1 MYMVGSMGSNI
12 FISGKVSCSYHVKM
26 LSTGQVCYLGL
37 WVSIVGGS
45 IFYGDGNQ
53 LWGKTLCIR
62 KAGH

>member
-1 MYMVGSMGSNI
+1 MVWYMYMVGSMGSNI

-45 IFYGDGNQ
+45 IFYGGWESAMGED
-53 LWGKTLCIR
+53 IM
-62 KAGH
+62 H

>member
-1 MYMVGSMGSNI
+1 MVGSMGSNI

-45 IFYGDGNQ
+45 IFYGGWESAMRED
-53 LWGKTLCIR
+53 IM
-62 KAGH
+62 H